1 MTKLTKYEE
10 AQLWAE
16 LERDNF
22 LPTEVDVL
30 PECAQYQGTDHHGR
44 DMWKGISGRMYVIR

>member
-44 DMWKGISGRMYVIR
+44 DMWKGVSGRMYVIR